1 MRISFK
7 TELKLNNYQ
16 RTQLAKHAGVARH
29 AWNWGLDLCK
39 KILDYNQQN
48 PEEKLRFPSAIDLHK
63 FLVMWVKAEN
73 PWYYE
78 VSKTSPQYALRYLS
92 SAFSDFFRKKSNN
105 GRRVG
110 FPKFKRKGRHDSFTL
125 EGTIKVNNRS
135 IQLPKLGVLKTYER
149 LPQGLTPKT
158 AIISRTADRW
168 LVSFS
173 YEIEPTATNK
183 LISVCGVDLGIK
195 TLATLSTGKTFPNP
209 QPYRQSQQRLA
220 RLQKAASRK
229 VVGSKNRHK
238 AQLKVAKL
246 QARTANIR
254 KDTLNKLTTH
264 LAKNHSQ
271 VVIEDLN
278 VSGLMANHCL
288 AKSIA
293 DLGMYEFRRQL
304 TYKCELYV
312 TELIVV
318 DRFFPSSKTCS
329 GCGHIQSMPLDER
342 VFCCEKCAHS
352 IDRDLNAA
360 LNLEKQALV
369 VDGHSLLARQPRQEC
384 PP

>member
-39 KILDYNQQN
+39 KILSHNQEN
-48 PEEKLRFPSAIDLHK
+48 PDEKLRFPSAIDLHK
-63 FLVMWVKAEN
+63 FLVSWVKVEN
-73 PWYYE
+73 PWYYK

-92 SAFSDFFRKKSNN
+92 SAFSDFFRKKTAK

-110 FPKFKRKGRHDSFTL
+110 FPRFKRKGHHDSFTL
-125 EGTIKVNNRS
+125 EGTIKVEHRS
-135 IQLPKLGVLKTYER
+135 IQLPKLGIIKTYER

-168 LVSFS
+168 FVSFS
-173 YEIEPTATNK
+173 YEVEPSTTAK
-183 LISVCGVDLGIK
+183 LVGVCGVDLGIK
-195 TLATLSTGKTFPNP
+195 TLATLSTGETFPNP
-209 QPYRQSQQRLA
+209 QPYRQSQVRLA

-229 VVGSKNRHK
+229 VRGSNNRQK
-238 AQLKVAKL
+238 ANLKVAK
-246 QARTANIR
+246 QHAKTANIR

-278 VSGLMANHCL
+278 VSGILSNHCL

-304 TYKCELYV
+304 TYKCELYGS
-312 TELIVV
+312 ELITIN
-318 DRFFPSSKTCS
+318 RFFPSSKTCS
-329 GCGHIQSMPLDER
+329 CCGHIQDMPLKER
-342 VFCCEKCAHS
+342 VFNCQQCNTS

-360 LNLEKQALV
+360 QNLEHQALI
-369 VDGHSLLARQPRQEC
+369 LA
-384 PP
+384 

>member
-7 TELKLNNYQ
+7 TELKLNNNQ

-39 KILDYNQQN
+39 KILDYNREN

-63 FLVMWVKAEN
+63 FLVKWVKAEN

-92 SAFSDFFRKKSNN
+92 NAFSDFFRKKTAN
-105 GRRVG
+105 GRTVG
-110 FPKFKRKGRHDSFTL
+110 FPRFKHKGQHDSFTL
-125 EGTIKVNNRS
+125 EGTIKVEHRA
-135 IQLPKLGVLKTYER
+135 IQLPKLGVVKTFER
-149 LPQGLTPKT
+149 LPQGLIPKT

-168 LVSFS
+168 FVSFS
-173 YEIEPTATNK
+173 YEAELTTTAK
-183 LISVCGVDLGIK
+183 IFSACGVDLGIK
-195 TLATLSTGKTFPNP
+195 TLATLSTGETFPNP
-209 QPYRQSQQRLA
+209 QPYRQSQSRLA

-229 VVGSKNRHK
+229 VKGSSNRQK
-238 AQLKVAKL
+238 ANLKVAK
-246 QARTANIR
+246 QHAKTANIR

-304 TYKCELYV
+304 TYKCELYGS
-312 TELIVV
+312 ELIVIN
-318 DRFFPSSKTCS
+318 RFFPSSKTCS
-329 GCGHIQSMPLDER
+329 CCGHIQDMPLKER
-342 VFCCEKCAHS
+342 VFNCQQCNTS

-360 LNLEKQALV
+360 RNLEHQALI
-369 VDGHSLLARQPRQEC
+369 LA
-384 PP
+384 

>member
-16 RTQLAKHAGVARH
+16 KTQLAKHAGVARH

-39 KILDYNQQN
+39 KILDYNREN
-48 PEEKLRFPSAIDLHK
+48 PEQKLKFPSAIDLHK
-63 FLVMWVKAEN
+63 FLVSWVKVEN

-92 SAFSDFFRKKSNN
+92 SAFSDFFRKKTAN

-110 FPKFKRKGRHDSFTL
+110 FPRFKRKGQHDSFTL
-125 EGTIKVNNRS
+125 EGTIKTENRS
-135 IQLPKLGVLKTYER
+135 IQLPRLGRLKTYER
-149 LPQGLTPKT
+149 LPQGLIPKT
-158 AIISRTADRW
+158 AIVSRTANRW
-168 LVSFS
+168 FVSFS
-173 YEIEPTATNK
+173 YEVEPTIIDK
-183 LISVCGVDLGIK
+183 LVGVCGVDLGIK
-195 TLATLSTGKTFPNP
+195 TLATLSTGETFPNP
-209 QPYRQSQQRLA
+209 QPYRKSQTRLA

-229 VVGSKNRHK
+229 VKGSNNHHK
-238 AQLKVAKL
+238 ANMKVAK
-246 QARTANIR
+246 QHSKTANIR

-264 LAKNHSQ
+264 LAKNHGQ
-271 VVIEDLN
+271 IVIEDLN

-304 TYKCELYV
+304 TYKCELYGSK
-312 TELIVV
+312 LITVN
-318 DRFFPSSKTCS
+318 RFFPSSKTCS
-329 GCGHIQSMPLDER
+329 CCGHIQDMPLQER
-342 VFCCEKCAHS
+342 VFNCQQCNTG

-360 LNLEKQALV
+360 LNLRNQALI
-369 VDGHSLLARQPRQEC
+369 LA
-384 PP
+384 